1 MEKDITN
8 LKISMKGI
16 KTNLDWI
23 LKSQKE
29 MGEKLDNFIESSP
42 KKFASKLTERIMYG
56 MVGIILTV
64 VLTAL
69 LYLIILK

>member
-29 MGEKLDNFIESSP
+29 MGKKLDNFIESSP